1 MLAGTEV
8 KSESQQLEKYEDTFS
23 PITFIPASQLMSKCQ
38 LFKLEN
44 QRISEVTGPRGI
56 PVKQASRNLYQ
67 PNLLRHMIEKE
78 GSLF

>member
-44 QRISEVTGPRGI
+44 QRISEVFPRGI
-56 PVKQASRNLYQ
+56 PVKKVSEIGTDQ
-67 PNLLRHMIEKE
+67 I
-78 GSLF
+78 FFVV